1 MPVGKTN
8 RGYGQKVAAAPMIT
22 WIVAL
27 VAPSVTPTACG
38 LVIVVPAG
46 SPVRRV
52 IVTVLPEA
60 IAEIRLVLE
69 EAEKALPLPPAT
81 DADPEAPQE
90 LSVML
95 FGATLTG

>member
-1 MPVGKTN
+1 MPALKLEP
-8 RGYGQKVAAAPMIT
+8 GYGQVCAVSPRIT

-38 LVIVVPAG
+38 LVIEVPAG
-46 SPVRRV
+46 SPVSRV
-52 IVTVLPEA
+52 IVTVLPET